1 MLGHVLRFPIKIPA
15 IEGEACAAAKGPPFS
30 IYSESQFL
38 SADDQVLILR
48 ELFLGLGFGERPLW
62 DAQKD

>member
-1 MLGHVLRFPIKIPA
+1 MRAKHVLV
-15 IEGEACAAAKGPPFS
+15 AKGPPFS